1 MAEEVSN
8 TSYTSL
14 FDKILDTGLGIA
26 DSYFTSRSE
35 RAVAQNQKTLLEAQ
49 ICNGIYERYRARGN
63 RYNCRWSKCRWC
75 LVPCYLW
82 QFFSGYEWRW

>member
-35 RAVAQNQKTLLEAQ
+35 RAAAQNQKTLLEAQ
-49 ICNGIYERYRARGN
+49 IQANAENATNMMKIGIG
-63 RYNCRWSKCRWC
+63 
-75 LVPCYLW
+75 LVGAVALVGAAVLI
-82 QFFSGYEWRW
+82 FRR